1 MIFPAVDAIRL
12 EMSASGI
19 SVDLGNIGE
28 MISGAGGNHGATADI
43 IISLINIEEVRL
55 SRDPVH
61 YIKKDPGLLFKNPAV
76 HVCLTLLFTA
86 VKHDAGYGM
95 SLQHI
100 QRTLEFFQKKSF
112 FDHTNT
118 PGLHAS
124 IDRLIVEMVS
134 FNMEQLHQ
142 LWSMLGGRYHPSV
155 AYRVNMVTIDSVSD
169 TGGELI
175 KEIEANYMLK

>member
-19 SVDLGNIGE
+19 SADLGNIGE
-28 MISGAGGNHGATADI
+28 MISGADGNHGATADI

-55 SRDPVH
+55 SRDPIH
-61 YIKKDPGLLFKNPAV
+61 YVKKDPGLLFKNPAV
-76 HVCLTLLFTA
+76 HLNLTLLFTA

-100 QRTLEFFQKKSF
+100 QQVIEFFQKKSY
-112 FDHTNT
+112 FDRNNT
-118 PGLHAS
+118 PALHQS
-124 IDRLIVEMVS
+124 IEKLVLEMVS
-134 FNMEQLHQ
+134 FNIEQLHQ
-142 LWSMLGGRYHPSV
+142 LWSMLGGRYHPSI
-155 AYRVNMVTIDSVSD
+155 AYRMNMVTIDSVSD
-169 TGGELI
+169 KGGELV